1 MDELQQSWT
10 YVTKAHRE
18 LRVRRCALAGLRR
31 PRLSAALSSE
41 CNIGHDPMRGEWR
54 GGRSDPAVVV
64 LLAEGLGDGL
74 GEFDRSPVIVPT
86 WDKKKLDLT
95 VGKKRR

>member
-1 MDELQQSWT
+1 
-10 YVTKAHRE
+10 
-18 LRVRRCALAGLRR
+18 
-31 PRLSAALSSE
+31 
-41 CNIGHDPMRGEWR
+41 MRGEWR
-54 GGRSDPAVVV
+54 GGRPDPAVVV

-74 GEFDRSPVIVPT
+74 GDFDRSPFIVPT